1 MKNGAIPKHL
11 CEQVLKPGRAASVA
25 ASLAVA
31 ALLCVTE
38 AMAQNSTASVTL
50 AINTAQAAAAPI
62 PGDFSGL
69 SFEMGS
75 VIYDSGN
82 KGWYLSGTNADM
94 VALLKT
100 LGVTSIRVGGNS
112 AETGNIATNADED
125 AVLDFCHA
133 IGGNLIWDLEV
144 DGSLYDPPGKAAIAQ
159 TMQNYVNSQNY
170 GSNILVF
177 QVGNEPDLTADP
189 TNPGHNKSAT
199 TYDAEFS
206 NYIAAANQLY
216 SGSKWAGPDCA
227 AGGAWFSGTFCPAE
241 SAAWPGQVAF
251 VCMHLYPFGSSLT
264 AGAVSNQIALML
276 SAGNEAGYQG
286 FNNSWVPPAFAAG
299 LAPRYEECNSYFH
312 NGSFG
317 SSDAFAS
324 ALWGLGWMY
333 FQAGAGLAGINF
345 HTGLNANNPAY
356 SAITPANLTT
366 NYTVHPLAY
375 GIKAFDLGGHG
386 RIVPV
391 TIGNS
396 SSANVVACSVL
407 QNDGSLMVTVIN
419 REYVSQPSPPAHNA
433 ALNITTSGTTY
444 NAGQVMFLTGVNDD
458 PAATNGVTLGGSA
471 ISPHGVWAGTY
482 LGMASPAGSGFVL
495 TVPATQAAI
504 IHLFNAAGSAA
515 PASLT
520 ATTGNSQAT
529 LTWSNSIGATGYVV
543 QRSSTTGGPYATI
556 ASGVTANSFTDTGL
570 TNGLIYYYVVAA
582 TNSSGIGPQ
591 SAEAIAALGTLPPLA
606 PTGLA
611 AVPGDSVAAL
621 SWNVSAGA
629 TNYILL
635 ISTNS
640 SGSNSNLV
648 STPSTSYLNIGLNN
662 GMTYYYAVAAAGLYG
677 QSPFSA
683 VVNATPFVSDG
694 IVWTNTLTASAQ
706 SWNLNA
712 NWTNAAAFPNA
723 TQAVALINSPITVG
737 QTINLNQS
745 VTIGQLD
752 IGAAGGA
759 AAFNLAGNGGT
770 LTFDNTPGTASV
782 VQLASSQGDTISA
795 PLVLNGSLNLFNT
808 SANPLTLSGNIT
820 GTSNLVVN
828 GGTVILGGTTTYGG
842 TTTVAQGTLQIA
854 SPLALQD
861 SILNH
866 TNGSV
871 TFSGITA
878 ATLGGLSGSQNLSL
892 SNTAAAALALTV
904 GNNNSN
910 TIYTGAF
917 SGSGS
922 LTKSGTGTLTLAGAN
937 NFTGGTTLLG
947 GSLTIGGGTFG
958 SSGSTILVGNG
969 ATGVSFN
976 VTNGTATANVLNVAP
991 NGGSTGDSAA
1001 ITGSGS
1007 ATFNSVNLG
1016 SGSDTSGPLT
1026 INTTGSVSLGT
1037 FIDYKDLQGNGP
1049 VTTVGLIINNGTAT
1063 ATSVIIQNTTSGAN
1077 MNMNGGSL
1085 TIGNASSSGAFKI
1098 GNSTSTRGGFLT
1110 MTGGALTY
1118 LGTDGLLLNTASG
1131 GANGANINGATS
1143 VATLTGVT
1151 LNQVNAA
1158 GATSWLMVSNGAAI
1172 YLGVVGLVAN
1182 QPGSTVFASLAN
1194 GTIGANA
1201 DWSSAAPISLT
1212 GTATFQA
1219 ANVSGVAHNISLS
1232 GILSGSGGLTKTG
1245 GGTLML
1251 GGTNAYTGAT
1261 TISAGK
1267 LLVNGLQAA
1276 SGVVTVASGGT
1287 LGGNGIISGATAVN
1301 SGGTLSPGNPV
1312 GTLTFSNALTLNSGC
1327 TNLFEISQSPLT
1339 NDAAKVLGALT
1350 CGGTLIVTNIGA
1362 AALAAADSFKLF
1374 SAASC
1379 SGAFAKIILP
1389 PLPAGLG
1396 WNTTSLNTNGAVSV
1410 VVTAKPFIS
1419 SAGLAGNGFVFGGT
1433 GGVAGAN
1440 FYLLGSTNL
1449 AAPLTNWP
1457 RRLTN
1462 QFDSNGNFNFTNS
1475 FDPNSSPTFYLLQV
1489 P

>member
-1 MKNGAIPKHL
+1 
-11 CEQVLKPGRAASVA
+11 
-25 ASLAVA
+25 
-31 ALLCVTE
+31 
-38 AMAQNSTASVTL
+38 
-50 AINTAQAAAAPI
+50 
-62 PGDFSGL
+62 
-69 SFEMGS
+69 
-75 VIYDSGN
+75 
-82 KGWYLSGTNADM
+82 
-94 VALLKT
+94 
-100 LGVTSIRVGGNS
+100 
-112 AETGNIATNADED
+112 
-125 AVLDFCHA
+125 
-133 IGGNLIWDLEV
+133 
-144 DGSLYDPPGKAAIAQ
+144 
-159 TMQNYVNSQNY
+159 
-170 GSNILVF
+170 
-177 QVGNEPDLTADP
+177 
-189 TNPGHNKSAT
+189 
-199 TYDAEFS
+199 
-206 NYIAAANQLY
+206 
-216 SGSKWAGPDCA
+216 
-227 AGGAWFSGTFCPAE
+227 
-241 SAAWPGQVAF
+241 
-251 VCMHLYPFGSSLT
+251 
-264 AGAVSNQIALML
+264 
-276 SAGNEAGYQG
+276 
-286 FNNSWVPPAFAAG
+286 
-299 LAPRYEECNSYFH
+299 
-312 NGSFG
+312 
-317 SSDAFAS
+317 
-324 ALWGLGWMY
+324 
-333 FQAGAGLAGINF
+333 
-345 HTGLNANNPAY
+345 
-356 SAITPANLTT
+356 
-366 NYTVHPLAY
+366 
-375 GIKAFDLGGHG
+375 
-386 RIVPV
+386 
-391 TIGNS
+391 
-396 SSANVVACSVL
+396 
-407 QNDGSLMVTVIN
+407 
-419 REYVSQPSPPAHNA
+419 
-433 ALNITTSGTTY
+433 
-444 NAGQVMFLTGVNDD
+444 
-458 PAATNGVTLGGSA
+458 
-471 ISPHGVWAGTY
+471 
-482 LGMASPAGSGFVL
+482 
-495 TVPATQAAI
+495 
-504 IHLFNAAGSAA
+504 
-515 PASLT
+515 
-520 ATTGNSQAT
+520 
-529 LTWSNSIGATGYVV
+529 VV
-543 QRSSTTGGPYATI
+543 QRSSTTGGSYATI
-556 ASGVTANSFTDTGL
+556 ASGVTTDAFTDNGL

-591 SAEAIAALGTLPPLA
+591 SAEAIAALATLPPLA

-611 AVPGDSVAAL
+611 AVPGDSVAVL

-662 GMTYYYAVAAAGLYG
+662 GTTYYYAVSAAGLYG

-694 IVWTNTLTASAQ
+694 IAWTNTLTASAQ
-706 SWNLNA
+706 SWNVDA
-712 NWTNAAAFPNA
+712 NWTNATAFPNA
-723 TQAVALINSPITVG
+723 TQAVALINSPITAG

-752 IGAAGGA
+752 LGAAGSA

-854 SPLALQD
+854 SPLALQN

-878 ATLGGLSGSQNLSL
+878 ATLGGLSGSQNLRL
-892 SNTAAAALALTV
+892 SNTPAAALALTV

-937 NFTGGTTLLG
+937 NFTGGTTVLG

-969 ATGVSFN
+969 AMGVSFN

-991 NGGSTGDSAA
+991 NGGSTGDNTS

-1016 SGSDTSGPLT
+1016 SSGDTSGPLT

-1049 VTTVGLIINNGTAT
+1049 VTTAGLIINNGTGT

-1077 MNMNGGSL
+1077 MSMNGGSL
-1085 TIGNASSSGAFKI
+1085 TIGNSSSSGAFKI
-1098 GNSTSTRGGFLT
+1098 GNSTSARGGFLT

-1158 GATSWLMVSNGAAI
+1158 GATSWLIVSNGATL
-1172 YLGVVGLVAN
+1172 YLGGVGLVAN

-1194 GTIGANA
+1194 ATLGANA

-1219 ANVSGVAHNISLS
+1219 ANASSVAHNISLS

-1245 GGTLML
+1245 GGTLTL

-1287 LGGNGIISGATAVN
+1287 LGGNGIISGATTVN
-1301 SGGTLSPGNPV
+1301 SGGTLSSGSSP
-1312 GTLTFSNALTLNSGC
+1312 GTLTFSNSLMLNSGC
-1327 TNLFEISQSPLT
+1327 TNIFEISQSPLT
-1339 NDAAKVLGALT
+1339 NDAAKVLGALA
-1350 CGGTLIVTNIGA
+1350 CGGTLIVTNIGVV
-1362 AALAAADSFKLF
+1362 ALAAGDSFKLF
-1374 SAASC
+1374 SAASF
-1379 SGAFAKIILP
+1379 SAAFAKVILP

-1396 WNTTSLNTNGAVSV
+1396 WNTNSLNTNGVLSV
-1410 VVTAKPFIS
+1410 VVTTKPFIS
-1419 SAGLAGNGFVFGGT
+1419 SAGMAGNGFVFGGT

-1449 AAPLTNWP
+1449 AASLTNWT

-1462 QFDSNGNFNFTNS
+1462 QFDGNGNFNFTNA
-1475 FDPNSSPTFYLLQV
+1475 FDPNSSSTFYLLQV